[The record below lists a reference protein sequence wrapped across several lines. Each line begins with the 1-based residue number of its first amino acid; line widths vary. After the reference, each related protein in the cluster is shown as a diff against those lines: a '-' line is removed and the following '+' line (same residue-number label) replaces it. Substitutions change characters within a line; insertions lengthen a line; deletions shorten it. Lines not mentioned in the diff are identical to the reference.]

1 MKVEI
6 YHITIQNSELY
17 EGNVYIR
24 RKHLDA
30 LLDTNEGIINLEVNS
45 TVNNYL
51 KIRNYAFLSRVFVN
65 NTLRG
70 DHYNVDQKYIQIN
83 FSYELTDNEYMRVYS
98 IQDNSGRKF
107 IPNIKIYEFNMD
119 KYVNTW
125 YTNDEEKI
133 MENKYLI
140 MMDLP
145 KEELEKF
152 SKKDK
157 VVREYMERL
166 IDINNDPAF
175 LNLID
180 YEEDSIRMENAMK
193 DEAMREG
200 KTQGIAEGRTQGIA
214 EGRTQ
219 GIAEGRTEGLLD
231 GKIMVAKNLIKYGMS
246 LDDVSKNTGL
256 SIDDIKLL

>member
-1 MKVEI
+1 
-6 YHITIQNSELY
+6 
-17 EGNVYIR
+17 
-24 RKHLDA
+24 
-30 LLDTNEGIINLEVNS
+30 
-45 TVNNYL
+45 
-51 KIRNYAFLSRVFVN
+51 
-65 NTLRG
+65 
-70 DHYNVDQKYIQIN
+70 
-83 FSYELTDNEYMRVYS
+83 
-98 IQDNSGRKF
+98 
-107 IPNIKIYEFNMD
+107 
-119 KYVNTW
+119 
-125 YTNDEEKI
+125 
-133 MENKYLI
+133 
-140 MMDLP
+140 
-145 KEELEKF
+145 
-152 SKKDK
+152 
-157 VVREYMERL
+157 MERL